1 MPEEAKN
8 FIEEMVESDLSSGRI
23 KEVVTRFPPEPNG
36 CLHLG
41 HVKAIWIDFNTA
53 KKYGGK
59 CNLRFDDTNPTK
71 EETQFVEA
79 IQEDIRWLG
88 FEWARLTYASD
99 FFDDIYNCAEKL
111 ILKGKAYVCNLSA
124 EELRSTRGT
133 LTEPGTDS
141 PYRNRS
147 VEENLDLFRRMKN
160 GEFPD
165 GSMVLRAKIDMASPN
180 MNMRDPALYRI
191 LHASHHRTGD
201 KWCIYP
207 MYDFAHP
214 LEDAFEGITN
224 SLCSLEFEDHRPLY
238 DWVIRECGPFN
249 PEPVQTEFAKLNL
262 TRTMMS
268 KRNLRKLIELG
279 IMSGWDDQRA
289 PTISGIRRRG
299 FPPEALMDFMGMV
312 GVAKNYSVVD
322 FAMLEHCVRERLKPA
337 CDRVMCV
344 TDPVKVVIENYP
356 EGKTQML
363 SVENNGDNPD
373 AGTREIAFSREI
385 YIERDDFMLDPPNKY
400 FRLKLGGEVR
410 LKGAYIIACTGY
422 ETDED
427 GNVTLIKCTYDPDTL
442 SGMPGADRK
451 VKGTLHWVDASSGVP
466 CRINLVD
473 FLMRD
478 NYDDYDDVLDMVN
491 PDSLVV
497 RNGFVEKYAA
507 GSPAGTR
514 YQFLRCGYFN
524 VDTESSAGM
533 PVFNRIVGL
542 KDTWAK
548 LNK

>member
-1 MPEEAKN
+1 MPEESKN
-8 FIEEMVESDLSSGRI
+8 FIEEMIDADLSNGRI
-23 KEVVTRFPPEPNG
+23 SEVVTRFPPEPNG

-71 EETQFVEA
+71 EETQFVDA
-79 IQEDIRWLG
+79 IQEDIKWLG
-88 FEWARLTYASD
+88 FDWARLTYASD
-99 FFDDIYNCAEKL
+99 FFEDIYNCAEKL
-111 ILKGKAYVCNLSA
+111 ILKGKAYVCQLSA
-124 EELRSTRGT
+124 EELRATRGT

-147 VEENLDLFRRMKN
+147 IEENLDLFRRMRN
-160 GEFPD
+160 GEFED

-191 LHASHHRTGD
+191 LHATHHRTGD

-289 PTISGIRRRG
+289 PTIAGIRRRG
-299 FPPEALMDFMGMV
+299 FPPEALLDFMGMV

-322 FAMLEHCVRERLKPA
+322 FSMLEYCVRERLKPV
-337 CDRVMCV
+337 CDRIMCV

-356 EGKTQML
+356 EGQSQLLTL
-363 SVENNGDNPD
+363 ENNGDNPD
-373 AGTREIAFSREI
+373 AGTREVSFSCEL
-385 YIERDDFMLDPPNKY
+385 YIEREDFMIDPPNKY
-400 FRLKLGGEVR
+400 FRLKPGGEVR

-422 ETDED
+422 ETDEN

-451 VKGTLHWVDASSGVP
+451 VKGTLHWVDAATAVP
-466 CRINLVD
+466 CKINLVD
-473 FLMRD
+473 FLMRE
-478 NYDDYDDVLDMVN
+478 NYEEASDVLDMVN
-491 PDSLVV
+491 PDSLIE

-507 GSPAGTR
+507 DAPIGTR
-514 YQFLRCGYFN
+514 YQFLRCGYFI
-524 VDTESSAGM
+524 VDNTST
-533 PVFNRIVGL
+533 PDNLVFNRIVGL

-548 LNK
+548 MNK